1 MHIIDHPELLQQ
13 SINDTESQQLYVADG
28 AGQRQQSAAVAGYQ
42 HLYEVADIDVR
53 EQSRRRSFNLPDH
66 SLVRQLEHTGE
77 SQNIAHGVDLRRQ
90 NDRHRFPKDGIATLT
105 LVPNR

>member
-1 MHIIDHPELLQQ
+1 MLIIDHTELLQQ
-13 SINDTESQQLYVADG
+13 SVNDTESQQLYVADG
-28 AGQRQQSAAVAGYQ
+28 AGLRQQSAAVAGYQ